1 MDMSLL
7 PAVDEAP
14 FLVVVCNSFIPAN
27 SMGFNGASMMQQ
39 QQLLLL
45 IPLVLTTAIIL
56 PLPLVLYE

>member
-27 SMGFNGASMMQQ
+27 SMRFNGASMMQ

-56 PLPLVLYE
+56 PLVLYE